1 MTQRSESCL
10 LFFMELHLSHEIQRS
25 EKCPLSHIHTH
36 IHPCACTC
44 THTQIAGG
52 VSCSEWASDTP
63 LGPLPRCQL
72 GPPCSPDLVPAQ
84 RTEKQLPRLG
94 CGSSLSCILG
104 VLPPPEHLG
113 GARDQGNSWAPTSE
127 RKRNRRSPHL
137 RHLLWGPNHRPVPA
151 GSTGAEWSADSL
163 PGSGHSTASG
173 RATTLDTPGASD
185 SLGYRKWF
193 GCSGH
198 RFSSDPQP
206 GSRNALQNLPTRLL
220 FYTETLTQRRHQAEI
235 LPQNGVGWQVTS
247 ASIRFQE
254 APPHHRVLE
263 TECTSYRQPLLPSR
277 CHGHCLDSLGL
288 QPTFPAPSECPRPNC
303 RRRTV
308 EMWVAGRPLL
318 WRSGGAKRVSGPL
331 PGTTDLTAP
340 SALTS
345 VLLRDIRDFKRCEIS
360 PLSEDMPVR
369 ICLGWTWE
377 AVPSMWENT
386 LDEEGEMLTLP
397 DTSVGGRWAIICI
410 FWVCFEDFHNGN
422 LNV

>member
-72 GPPCSPDLVPAQ
+72 GPPCSLDLVPAQ

-173 RATTLDTPGASD
+173 PGHHP
-185 SLGYRKWF
+185 
-193 GCSGH
+193 GH
-198 RFSSDPQP
+198 PRGLKLAGVSEVVWVFRSQVLIRST
-206 GSRNALQNLPTRLL
+206 TRL
-220 FYTETLTQRRHQAEI
+220 
-235 LPQNGVGWQVTS
+235 
-247 ASIRFQE
+247 
-254 APPHHRVLE
+254 
-263 TECTSYRQPLLPSR
+263 
-277 CHGHCLDSLGL
+277 
-288 QPTFPAPSECPRPNC
+288 
-303 RRRTV
+303 
-308 EMWVAGRPLL
+308 
-318 WRSGGAKRVSGPL
+318 
-331 PGTTDLTAP
+331 
-340 SALTS
+340 
-345 VLLRDIRDFKRCEIS
+345 
-360 PLSEDMPVR
+360 
-369 ICLGWTWE
+369 
-377 AVPSMWENT
+377 
-386 LDEEGEMLTLP
+386 
-397 DTSVGGRWAIICI
+397 
-410 FWVCFEDFHNGN
+410 
-422 LNV
+422 